1 MVHDATECNNGNST
15 RAPGSPHLLWTMYG
29 MRTNEK
35 KNGLKENTSRGK
47 IISRRKKKQIRWRNQ
62 MRMHDQKALWHIHT
76 LGIKMRDKI
85 TKEIV
90 DCSNWSF
97 CMCVSFSWAQISQN
111 LRQFFFGDT
120 CSRRRKKDD
129 EIFFSVVDWVE
140 NLLGNACTNLGER
153 LKKKDRWSEEKND
166 WTNQSQQ
173 GHTSRSGM
181 SEKIIRSPNDQLRDM
196 WSIRAFC

>member
-111 LRQFFFGDT
+111 LRQFFFWRYVLT
-120 CSRRRKKDD
+120 KEKKRRRNL
-129 EIFFSVVDWVE
+129 FFCCW
-140 NLLGNACTNLGER
+140 LGWKFIGKCMHESWRAI
-153 LKKKDRWSEEKND
+153 KKKRSLKWRKKRLDQSIAARPYIKKWNVRKNH
-166 WTNQSQQ
+166 TLTQRS
-173 GHTSRSGM
+173 TSRYV
-181 SEKIIRSPNDQLRDM
+181 ID
-196 WSIRAFC
+196 